1 MRFPGSWEGI
11 LEAVPADMPSFAGK
25 PPSAFCGAWGPRI
38 ETTLLAD
45 LSEEERRGLAEHVQS
60 CSACAERFR
69 RYQFIEEFAGELPRY
84 DLLGRGTTH
93 SSSPSTVKFSLR
105 RWAPLSLVRRS
116 RRSRRGK
123 RAFVVMLVLCLALFL
138 AAVRESVAL
147 LATLLGLLV
156 LALLVPVVWSNS

>member
-1 MRFPGSWEGI
+1 VNSRFSSSWGGI
-11 LEAVPADMPSFAGK
+11 LDAAPADMPSSAGE
-25 PPSAFCGAWGPRI
+25 PPSAFCDAWGPRI

-84 DLLGRGTTH
+84 DLLGRGTAD
-93 SSSPSTVKFSLR
+93 SSSPSIVKFSLR
-105 RWAPLSLVRRS
+105 GRAPLSWV

-123 RAFVVMLVLCLALFL
+123 RIFVVTLVLCLALFL
-138 AAVRESVAL
+138 VAVRESVAL
-147 LATLLGLLV
+147 LETLLGLVV
-156 LALLVPVVWSNS
+156 LALLVPVVCGNS